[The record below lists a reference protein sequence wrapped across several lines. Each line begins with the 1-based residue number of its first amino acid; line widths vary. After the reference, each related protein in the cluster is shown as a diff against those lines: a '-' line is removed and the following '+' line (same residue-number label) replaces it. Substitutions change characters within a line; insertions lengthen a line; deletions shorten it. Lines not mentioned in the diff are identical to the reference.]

1 MYSGVS
7 NLAAVVVLADSASS
21 AGSSSSVSSDSGSVS
36 SRDSTVLP
44 SASGS
49 SSSSLTSSLS
59 SQQTV
64 SSSTA
69 SSDSGS
75 YVSPIPDKP
84 HVSSSRD
91 ELNSRQYSDLPVSQM
106 LQDAF
111 ASSYSPFMV
120 LASGGGGADTQS
132 EWDRLVKRV
141 DDLYATVNSMYG
153 MFTTAFDYMKGI
165 DRTNASQD
173 GALKDLYNMSD
184 TAFAYMRGIDT
195 KNAAQ
200 DKSIGDLYSLSSN
213 AFSQIKTVQN
223 SIGDLYSLSSNAFSQ
238 IKGVQGSVGD
248 LYSLSKNAFSQ
259 IKGTQDSIGDLY
271 SLSKNAFSQIAGVQD
286 KNKAQDG
293 SIGDLYSLSSNAF
306 SQIKGV
312 QDKNKEQDGSLGDL
326 YGLSANAFSQIK
338 GTQDVNVEQ
347 AGQID
352 RNYQRIL
359 DLQKMDKDQ
368 DYASARRDVQ
378 LAELRSG
385 QSGLAQKIEALSAS
399 VSDDLVGT
407 AAVVHAIDSVN
418 STLQDI
424 RDKIGWLMH
433 DSTSPLVLA
442 SHYLYLLQTLLSDV
456 LQKILDKLISIDNQV
471 GGFVGLFKN
480 FRDDFTGFVLNI
492 RQDVANFQKGVL
504 TGLLAAC
511 EWLEAIYH
519 ALLGLKP
526 PDTSQ
531 IHLPPSDG
539 DGGSGTNIW
548 DVLKQLIESLGTIVG
563 KLVDALSKL
572 ADLFSQ
578 LFVPKDLSFI
588 SDTFDSISGKFNK
601 KFAIVTDFGS
611 ALKGMFSSRHSLK
624 DFSLSFAGS
633 SVVVPLSMVSGL
645 VSTVRPLLTGLFVL
659 LTVIGLYRRFT
670 DGEVVS

>member
-1 MYSGVS
+1 M
-7 NLAAVVVLADSASS
+7 
-21 AGSSSSVSSDSGSVS
+21 
-36 SRDSTVLP
+36 
-44 SASGS
+44 
-49 SSSSLTSSLS
+49 
-59 SQQTV
+59 
-64 SSSTA
+64 
-69 SSDSGS
+69 
-75 YVSPIPDKP
+75 
-84 HVSSSRD
+84 
-91 ELNSRQYSDLPVSQM
+91 
-106 LQDAF
+106 QDAF
-111 ASSYSPFMV
+111 SSSYSPFLV

-173 GALKDLYNMSD
+173 GAIKDLYNMSD

-200 DKSIGDLYSLSSN
+200 DNSIGDLYSLSTN
-213 AFSQIKTVQN
+213 AFSQIKGTQN
-223 SIGDLYSLSSNAFSQ
+223 SIGDLYSLSSTAFSQ
-238 IKGVQGSVGD
+238 IKGTQNSIGD

-259 IKGTQDSIGDLY
+259 IKGVQDSVGDLY

-293 SIGDLYSLSSNAF
+293 SIGDLYSLSANAF

-312 QDKNKEQDGSLGDL
+312 QDKDKAQDIQLTDHL
-326 YGLSANAFSQIK
+326 NAITILEDQM
-338 GTQDVNVEQ
+338 GTERSRNDAQDV
-347 AGQID
+347 
-352 RNYQRIL
+352 
-359 DLQKMDKDQ
+359 
-368 DYASARRDVQ
+368 
-378 LAELRSG
+378 
-385 QSGLAQKIEALSAS
+385 KIAALSAS

-407 AAVVHAIDSVN
+407 AAVVYAINQVYGQLKYIGDLIWQLFYSDS
-418 STLQDI
+418 
-424 RDKIGWLMH
+424 
-433 DSTSPLVLA
+433 SPLVITQHA
-442 SHYLYLLQTLLSDV
+442 VQGILSFCDDV
-456 LQKILDKLISIDNQV
+456 VQKILDKAISIDNQIN
-471 GGFVGLFKN
+471 GFVGLFKN

-492 RQDVANFQKGVL
+492 RKDIADFQKGVL

-539 DGGSGTNIW
+539 GGGSGTNIW

-611 ALKGMFSSRHSLK
+611 ALKGLFSSRHSLQ

-659 LTVIGLYRRFT
+659 LTIIGLYRRFT